1 MPGWTDLKLEAAV
14 SWKVVWNVDP
24 LPLSVPESLAPLLLD
39 ALLVAEL
46 LLLAGVD
53 EELDEEHAARD
64 RAVATAAAPTVATR
78 CLRPSGISATP
89 YRFYMFPRP
98 LRAAPTAGQR
108 ANRGVPVQFAGANG
122 TRGQTDGGQMWTRR
136 LSSGVQGR
144 GLPNGGVGPGG

>member
-78 CLRPSGISATP
+78 CLRPSGISGTP

-98 LRAAPTAGQR
+98 HEQPRQPVSVQTVACQYSLPARMVPAGK
-108 ANRGVPVQFAGANG
+108 
-122 TRGQTDGGQMWTRR
+122 QTVDRC
-136 LSSGVQGR
+136 
-144 GLPNGGVGPGG
+144 GLEG

>member
-1 MPGWTDLKLEAAV
+1 MLGWTDLKLEMAC

-39 ALLVAEL
+39 ALPVAEL
-46 LLLAGVD
+46 LPLLAGVD

-78 CLRPSGISATP
+78 CLRPSGISGTP

-98 LRAAPTAGQR
+98 HEQPRQPVSVQTVACQYSLPARMVPAGK
-108 ANRGVPVQFAGANG
+108 
-122 TRGQTDGGQMWTRR
+122 QTVDRC
-136 LSSGVQGR
+136 
-144 GLPNGGVGPGG
+144 GLEG

>member
-1 MPGWTDLKLEAAV
+1 
-14 SWKVVWNVDP
+14 
-24 LPLSVPESLAPLLLD
+24 LSVPLRAALLEED

-78 CLRPSGISATP
+78 CLRPSGISDTP

-98 LRAAPTAGQR
+98 L
-108 ANRGVPVQFAGANG
+108 
-122 TRGQTDGGQMWTRR
+122 
-136 LSSGVQGR
+136 
-144 GLPNGGVGPGG
+144 